1 MHWNRWY
8 AFRSYLRSSLW
19 IVPFIALLLEQVTF
33 RVVYALDA
41 RATWVPPWPFGVS
54 GTQTALQT
62 IITLIVSFIVF
73 TFGSLL
79 VAIQIA
85 GGQLTPR
92 IIATTLLRNN
102 VIRFTVGLFVFT
114 LLFALGTVARV
125 ETNVP
130 HLIMWASAIL
140 GFASVMAF
148 LFLIDYAALLLRPVS
163 ILWRVGE
170 EGLSVVESVY
180 PTPIRDTDT
189 RPAQHSQLSAPD
201 RIVSHQGT
209 SAIVLA
215 VNLEA
220 LAAEASRVDGA
231 IEVVPRVGDFVAS
244 GEPVFLLHG
253 GSNVFDEGRLR
264 GSIAFGRERTIEQD
278 STFALR
284 VIVDIAIRALSKA
297 INDPTTAVLGIDQ
310 LHRLLRNVGK
320 RHLHD
325 EQIMDNAGCLRV
337 IFPTPNWDDFVQLA
351 CREIRLYGAEN
362 FQIARR
368 LRAMLGNLMKTLPE
382 SRRPA
387 LRLELEL
394 LDRTIEKT
402 LSPSGGSG
410 DGPHCR
416 HARSWRIVR
425 CAVTRLQWTAECLKR
440 WPSLPSSR
448 FTPAKC

>member
-1 MHWNRWY
+1 MNWNRWY

-41 RATWVPPWPFGVS
+41 RATWVPPWPFGLS

-130 HLIMWASAIL
+130 NLIMWASAIL

-189 RPAQHSQLSAPD
+189 HSAQHSQLSAPD

-310 LHRLLRNVGK
+310 LQRLLRNVGK

-394 LDRTIEKT
+394 LDRTIEKLYPLPEDLAVARIADT
-402 LSPSGGSG
+402 QGLGGSSG
-410 DGPHCR
+410 
-416 HARSWRIVR
+416 
-425 CAVTRLQWTAECLKR
+425 AE
-440 WPSLPSSR
+440 
-448 FTPAKC
+448 

>member
-1 MHWNRWY
+1 MNWNRWY

-41 RATWVPPWPFGVS
+41 RATWVPPWPFGLS

-189 RPAQHSQLSAPD
+189 HPAQHSQLSAPD

-310 LHRLLRNVGK
+310 LQRLLRNVGK

-325 EQIMDNAGCLRV
+325 EQIL
-337 IFPTPNWDDFVQLA
+337 DDA
-351 CREIRLYGAEN
+351 KRLG
-362 FQIARR
+362 
-368 LRAMLGNLMKTLPE
+368 
-382 SRRPA
+382 
-387 LRLELEL
+387 
-394 LDRTIEKT
+394 
-402 LSPSGGSG
+402 
-410 DGPHCR
+410 
-416 HARSWRIVR
+416 
-425 CAVTRLQWTAECLKR
+425 
-440 WPSLPSSR
+440 
-448 FTPAKC
+448 